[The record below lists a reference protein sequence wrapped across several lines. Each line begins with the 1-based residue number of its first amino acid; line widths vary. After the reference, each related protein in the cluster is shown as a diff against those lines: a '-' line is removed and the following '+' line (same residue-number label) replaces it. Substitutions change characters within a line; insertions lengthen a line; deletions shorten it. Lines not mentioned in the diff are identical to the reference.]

1 MSFTLMVSTI
11 VNTFILGGYE
21 PSTPYQLSKKRKIS
35 ASRPTAGSSTAKA
48 PTTRQRKPSNDPPML
63 VEDDDE
69 DISEVVVPEP
79 KSKRRGKAT
88 ASPATN
94 GKPLSKAKA
103 KGKAA
108 PTTNGHKS
116 GSELV
121 IIDELDDDEP
131 SLPNPRSPTKNGK
144 TRAGSPF
151 VVEDGE
157 IVEETESAPPPEL
170 ERTRE
175 ERDLVRPLSVPLY
188 KYDKTTKL

>member
-1 MSFTLMVSTI
+1 
-11 VNTFILGGYE
+11 
-21 PSTPYQLSKKRKIS
+21 
-35 ASRPTAGSSTAKA
+35 
-48 PTTRQRKPSNDPPML
+48 ML

-79 KSKRRGKAT
+79 RGKRRGKAT
-88 ASPATN
+88 ASPAIN

-103 KGKAA
+103 KGRAA

-157 IVEETESAPPPEL
+157 IVEETESASPPEL

-175 ERDLVRPLSVPLY
+175 ERDLVRPFSAPQH
-188 KYDKTTKL
+188 KYDKTTKLGCAVQNQERGTIRNPTEANTDEKYGTRGTASSHESPI